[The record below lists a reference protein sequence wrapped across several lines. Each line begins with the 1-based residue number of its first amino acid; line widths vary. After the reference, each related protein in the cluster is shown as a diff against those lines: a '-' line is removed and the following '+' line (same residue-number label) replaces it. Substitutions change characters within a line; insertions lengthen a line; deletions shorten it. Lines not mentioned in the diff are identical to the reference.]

1 MCLAIPGRVLQIEG
15 VDLFRTGRVSFG
27 GIVREVNLS
36 PVPEAEVGSYVL
48 VHVGM
53 AIGLIDEVEAA
64 RVFAWLAEIDQ
75 LDELPM
81 PGLPDSAHPG
91 SGELES
97 GR

>member
-53 AIGLIDEVEAA
+53 AISLIDEEEAA
-64 RVFAWLAEIDQ
+64 RVFAWLERI
-75 LDELPM
+75 DELEPSLAEAGLAPPEAM
-81 PGLPDSAHPG
+81 EPGG
-91 SGELES
+91 
-97 GR
+97 